1 MTTRATGDAGSR
13 TRTDEDSKMTTR
25 ATGDA
30 GSTTRVY
37 LVRHGSTAANRDV
50 PYRLQG
56 RGSDHPLDATGRS
69 QALAAATALAKAP
82 IVAVYTSPLRRA
94 RETACA
100 IARASGL
107 EPVELAA
114 LVEADLGRWEG
125 LTWDEVK
132 ERYPQEFDRFMANP
146 GTVPYLEGESF
157 AEVRIRAL
165 GAIDRI
171 VEAHRGRSVVVAAHN
186 VVNRAL
192 LSGWLGS
199 PIDRARSIR
208 QANGGIN
215 LVEFEGDRAT
225 VVMMNSILH
234 LLGIESH

>member
-1 MTTRATGDAGSR
+1 MTSR
-13 TRTDEDSKMTTR
+13 FGEESKPSKRSVEDSE
-25 ATGDA
+25 A
-30 GSTTRVY
+30 TTRVY

-56 RGSDHPLDATGRS
+56 RGSDHPLDAMGRS
-69 QALAAATALAKAP
+69 QALAAASALAKAP

-107 EPVELAA
+107 EPIEHAE
-114 LVEADLGRWEG
+114 LVEADLGCWEG

-132 ERYPQEFDRFMANP
+132 ERYPLEFDRFMANP

-165 GAIDRI
+165 GAIERI
-171 VEAHRGRSVVVAAHN
+171 VEAHRGRSIVVAAHN

-192 LSGWLGS
+192 LSGWLGL
-199 PIDRARSIR
+199 PIERARSIR

-215 LVEFEGDRAT
+215 LVEFEGDKAT

-234 LLGIESH
+234 LSGIESR

>member
-1 MTTRATGDAGSR
+1 M
-13 TRTDEDSKMTTR
+13 
-25 ATGDA
+25 
-30 GSTTRVY
+30 TTRVY

-56 RGSDHPLDATGRS
+56 RGSDLPLDEMGRS
-69 QALAAATALAKAP
+69 QALAAARALEKAP

-94 RETACA
+94 RETGCA
-100 IARASGL
+100 IARGAGL
-107 EPVELAA
+107 EPIEIAELI
-114 LVEADLGRWEG
+114 EADLGRWEG

-132 ERYPQEFDRFMANP
+132 ERYPGEFDRFMANP

-157 AEVRIRAL
+157 EDVRRRAV
-165 GAIDRI
+165 GAIERL
-171 VEAHRGRSVVVAAHN
+171 VAAHPGRVIVVAAHN

-192 LSGWLGS
+192 LAGWLGL

-215 LVEFEGDRAT
+215 IVEYDERGAN

-234 LLGIESH
+234 LNGIESR